1 MNKCFLYTTITN
13 TTLCPQVVVWWQ
25 TSDDE
30 VYPWSPLAKDR
41 DRANILVYGLRGSSL
56 DLVCYCRTEMAPLS
70 VSFSH
75 LQPSV
80 LLTVEQGFGR
90 KGGVTVLSCVYEVRI
105 VVDMWCGA
113 ESGKC

>member
-1 MNKCFLYTTITN
+1 M
-13 TTLCPQVVVWWQ
+13 WWQ

-41 DRANILVYGLRGSSL
+41 DRANILVYSLRGTAL
-56 DLVCYCRTEMAPLS
+56 TLVCYCRTEMAPLS
-70 VSFSH
+70 VSFSR

-105 VVDMWCGA
+105 GGPLYVYMYVCICYSLA
-113 ESGKC
+113 VLYVPVIYLCVLS